1 MRLVSAVVI
10 LCSALAVAQEGD
22 LDTDA
27 ARALFK
33 RGTVQYEAGDYR
45 GALGMFE
52 QAKAIKPLP
61 AFDYNIAKCHEQ
73 LGELDAAVAAYD
85 HYLATEPAD
94 AADVRTHVAD
104 LRARLPAPSP
114 ETAHPPP
121 PTLLPPPRA
130 PSPRRGRALTLSGAV
145 IGGAGLALVGVGIG
159 LGVDGDKQ
167 ADALSAADLAHRPF
181 DGAADHRLQNDRAA
195 EIALCT
201 IGAAAVASGVVLI
214 VLGRRAHARA
224 YAWIG
229 R

>member
-1 MRLVSAVVI
+1 VSVVLLV
-10 LCSALAVAQEGD
+10 CSATAVAQEAD

-52 QAKAIKPLP
+52 QAKAIKLLP

-73 LGELDAAVAAYD
+73 LGELAAAVAAYD
-85 HYLATEPAD
+85 RYLATQPPD
-94 AADVRTHVAD
+94 AADVSAHVAE
-104 LRARLPAPSP
+104 LRARVPAPAPEIAHSPAPAPSP
-114 ETAHPPP
+114 P
-121 PTLLPPPRA
+121 LRLPLH
-130 PSPRRGRALTLSGAV
+130 RGRTLTVAGAV
-145 IGGAGLALVGVGIG
+145 VGGAGLALIGVGIG

-167 ADALSAADLAHRPF
+167 ADALTAADLEHRPF
-181 DGAADHRLQNDRAA
+181 DSAVDHRLKNDRTG

-201 IGAAAVASGVVLI
+201 IGAVAAATGVALI
-214 VLGRRAHARA
+214 VLGRRPRVPA
-224 YAWIG
+224 YAWIS

>member
-1 MRLVSAVVI
+1 M
-10 LCSALAVAQEGD
+10 LCSAVAVAQEGD

-33 RGTVQYEAGDYR
+33 RGTVQYDAGDYR

-85 HYLATEPAD
+85 RYLATQPPD
-94 AADVRTHVAD
+94 AADVRAHVTE
-104 LRARLPAPSP
+104 LRARLAASPSQPSHPPEPAPSP
-114 ETAHPPP
+114 PAP
-121 PTLLPPPRA
+121 
-130 PSPRRGRALTLSGAV
+130 PSPHRGRTLTIAGAV
-145 IGGAGLALVGVGIG
+145 VGGVGIALVGVGIG

-167 ADALSAADLAHRPF
+167 ADALTAADVAHRPF
-181 DGAADHRLQNDRAA
+181 DSGAEHRLQSDRAG

-201 IGAAAVASGVVLI
+201 IGAAAAATGVVLI
-214 VLGRRAHARA
+214 VLGRRAHART
-224 YAWIG
+224 YAWSA

>member
-1 MRLVSAVVI
+1 VSAVVI
-10 LCSALAVAQEGD
+10 LCSAVALAQEGD

-33 RGTVQYEAGDYR
+33 RGTVQYDAGDYR

-85 HYLATEPAD
+85 RYLATQPPD
-94 AADVRTHVAD
+94 GADVSAHVSELRAHVA
-104 LRARLPAPSP
+104 APSP
-114 ETAHPPP
+114 QPSHPPAP
-121 PTLLPPPRA
+121 AP
-130 PSPRRGRALTLSGAV
+130 PSPLPEPLHRGHALTIAGAV
-145 IGGAGLALVGVGIG
+145 LGGGGLALVGVGIG

-167 ADALSAADLAHRPF
+167 ADALTAADLQHRPF
-181 DGAADHRLQNDRAA
+181 DSAVAHRLSGDRAG

-201 IGAAAVASGVVLI
+201 IGAVATAAGVVLV

-224 YAWIG
+224 YAWSS

>member
-1 MRLVSAVVI
+1 VRLLSVVVI
-10 LCSALAVAQEGD
+10 LCSAVAVAQEGSD

-33 RGTVQYEAGDYR
+33 RGTVQYDAGDYR

-61 AFDYNIAKCHEQ
+61 AFDYNIARCREQ

-85 HYLATEPAD
+85 RYLATQPPD
-94 AADVRTHVAD
+94 AADVRAHVGE
-104 LRARLPAPSP
+104 LRARVAASSPGTARPPAPAPSAP
-114 ETAHPPP
+114 
-121 PTLLPPPRA
+121 LPQ
-130 PSPRRGRALTLSGAV
+130 SPHRGRALTIAGV
-145 IGGAGLALVGVGIG
+145 VVGGAGLALVGAGIG

-167 ADALSAADLAHRPF
+167 ANALTAADLAHRPF
-181 DGAADHRLQNDRAA
+181 DSAVEHRMQNDRAGA
-195 EIALCT
+195 IALCT
-201 IGAAAVASGVVLI
+201 IGAAASATGVVLI

-224 YAWIG
+224 YAWSA

>member
-1 MRLVSAVVI
+1 MSVVVM
-10 LCSALAVAQEGD
+10 LCSAVAVAQEGD

-33 RGTVQYEAGDYR
+33 RGTVQYDAGDYR

-61 AFDYNIAKCHEQ
+61 AFDYNIARCHEQ

-85 HYLATEPAD
+85 RYLATQPPD
-94 AADVRTHVAD
+94 AADVRAHVTE
-104 LRARLPAPSP
+104 LRARVVEPSP
-114 ETAHPPP
+114 ETAHPPAPAP
-121 PTLLPPPRA
+121 PPPLPPPH
-130 PSPRRGRALTLSGAV
+130 RGRTLTIAGAV
-145 IGGAGLALVGVGIG
+145 VGGVGIALAGAGIG

-167 ADALSAADLAHRPF
+167 ADALTAADLAHRPF
-181 DGAADHRLQNDRAA
+181 DSGAEHRLQNDRAG

-201 IGAAAVASGVVLI
+201 IGAAAAATGIVLI
-214 VLGRRAHARA
+214 VLGRRAHARS
-224 YAWIG
+224 YAWSG